1 MPVFMIVPTEDADR
15 LVRVVSASFTETER
29 FILPGNH
36 ACFVKFGGTSGDYSP
51 SNPPHWGIGR
61 GFSLLWSQPG
71 CLRDLH
77 DLSEHWERTFLSAG
91 RVAPPP
97 SVF

>member
-36 ACFVKFGGTSGDYSP
+36 ACFVKFGGTSAELADRLDLPGNKNKDDRPCPAVITIVTTY
-51 SNPPHWGIGR
+51 G
-61 GFSLLWSQPG
+61 GFAPTALWEWLKVKMG
-71 CLRDLH
+71 
-77 DLSEHWERTFLSAG
+77 E
-91 RVAPPP
+91 
-97 SVF
+97 